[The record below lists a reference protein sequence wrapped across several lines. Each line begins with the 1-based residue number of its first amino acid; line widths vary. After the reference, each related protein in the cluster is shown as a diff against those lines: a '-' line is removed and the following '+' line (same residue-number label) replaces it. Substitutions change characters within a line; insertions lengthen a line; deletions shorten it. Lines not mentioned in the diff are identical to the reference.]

1 MKLIGIRVRRLIT
14 MKSIRG
20 VLFGSLIASACFV
33 MVLPLVWAVASSIK
47 PLDEVYAFPPS
58 FWANDPQWTNY
69 AEAATR
75 LPLFRF
81 LLNSLV
87 ISISA
92 ATGAVLTSSMAGYAL
107 ARFSFRGRTLCMV
120 IVIASML
127 MPTMVLLIPRYV
139 LFSSLGWV
147 GTYKPLIVPAWL
159 GGGAFNILLFRQ
171 FFRRVPRELDEAAML
186 DGATPW
192 QTYWNVLLPAVRPAT
207 VTAALLSFVIH
218 WREFLDPLI
227 YLSDF
232 QTFPISLG
240 LRMYQS
246 LSGTWM
252 NLLMAASVVALVPVF
267 VLFVVGE
274 KWLLV
279 GLGVVQEERKT

>member
-1 MKLIGIRVRRLIT
+1 

-20 VLFGSLIASACFV
+20 VLFGCLIASACFV

-58 FWANDPQWTNY
+58 FWTNDPQWSNY
-69 AEAATR
+69 AEAASR

-81 LLNSLV
+81 LFNSLV

-107 ARFSFRGRTLCMV
+107 ARFSFRGRRLCMV
-120 IVIASML
+120 IVLASML
-127 MPTMVLLIPRYV
+127 MPTMVLLIPRYI
-139 LFSSLGWV
+139 LFSGLGWV

-227 YLSDF
+227 YLNDF
-232 QTFPISLG
+232 QTFPVSLG

-246 LSGTWM
+246 LAGTWM
-252 NLLMAASVVALVPVF
+252 NLQMAASVMALVPVF
-267 VLFVVGE
+267 ILFVVGE
-274 KWLLV
+274 KWLLA
-279 GLGVVQEERKT
+279 GLGVVREERRT